1 MQSKE
6 KRRKLSGEI
15 LEFLL
20 VSFLVA
26 AFVFYF
32 LYATSG
38 AIANTYLADRGIFLE
53 EIQSQVFQAWLRSI
67 CLAASAIIFIILFLS
82 LFSQRISYLMAII
95 RGVEA
100 LEEKR
105 MDYQIPLDGCD
116 ELTVLADRKSVV

>member
-1 MQSKE
+1 MQSKK

-67 CLAASAIIFIILFLS
+67 CLAASAIIFIILFCPS
-82 LFSQRISYLMAII
+82 
-95 RGVEA
+95 
-100 LEEKR
+100 
-105 MDYQIPLDGCD
+105 
-116 ELTVLADRKSVV
+116 SVSGFLI